1 MNKRECVDLCRSSR
15 FEPEYMPKATMREKK
30 DAFYLKTHFDFFQRK
45 RRSGCPKNG
54 LDHTLVIYHAPE
66 RVSVGKHLASVAS
79 GLARAS
85 AFNKTYVPGRL
96 SMRQWTSA
104 KRCGLNR
111 NVMCFLKPIGKC
123 LLDARDKEGR
133 QIGASMVG
141 TSMFGA
147 SGLIDFSVYR
157 TKRRGTLMYQAEALS
172 YVFEPNKQ
180 AEAVIRAAF
189 RDSIRK
195 QAETILQSSNGVG
208 SFMGNGQQ
216 QQVLSGEALE
226 RDSGHPFGKC
236 VAVHVRRSGC
246 VRDIESHEE
255 PNRLE
260 GLCVPSKKY
269 LETAKEFAKKYNLHS
284 ILLISDDLNVAE
296 KCASNAELPCFYT
309 TSTKRLLHDAENDVN
324 DNLPS
329 FKKRRRRNLLWKD
342 SGKDRAVSAA
352 LATVI
357 ELEAAR
363 TCDAFV
369 GQFSSGLSR
378 LAYMLMSARMA
389 TPAPYRS
396 LDGVPFKLE

>member
-1 MNKRECVDLCRSSR
+1 
-15 FEPEYMPKATMREKK
+15 
-30 DAFYLKTHFDFFQRK
+30 
-45 RRSGCPKNG
+45 
-54 LDHTLVIYHAPE
+54 
-66 RVSVGKHLASVAS
+66 
-79 GLARAS
+79 
-85 AFNKTYVPGRL
+85 
-96 SMRQWTSA
+96 
-104 KRCGLNR
+104 
-111 NVMCFLKPIGKC
+111 
-123 LLDARDKEGR
+123 
-133 QIGASMVG
+133 
-141 TSMFGA
+141 
-147 SGLIDFSVYR
+147 
-157 TKRRGTLMYQAEALS
+157 
-172 YVFEPNKQ
+172 
-180 AEAVIRAAF
+180 
-189 RDSIRK
+189 
-195 QAETILQSSNGVG
+195 
-208 SFMGNGQQ
+208 
-216 QQVLSGEALE
+216 
-226 RDSGHPFGKC
+226 
-236 VAVHVRRSGC
+236 

-369 GQFSSGLSR
+369 GQFSSGFSR